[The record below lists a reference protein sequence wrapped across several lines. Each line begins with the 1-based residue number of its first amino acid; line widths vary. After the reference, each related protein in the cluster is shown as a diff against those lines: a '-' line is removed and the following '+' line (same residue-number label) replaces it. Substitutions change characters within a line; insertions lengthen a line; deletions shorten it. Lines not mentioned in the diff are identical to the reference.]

1 MEKLEELVYIGFKET
16 DRRIHESSQETDRK
30 MRESS
35 QETDRKM
42 RESSQET
49 DRKMRETDRRIR
61 ETFEKT
67 DLELQKLKE
76 DIDRVGK
83 NIDEVGKHIDKV
95 GKNVKDITDSLGRF
109 AENMVSPAV
118 VKLFNAR
125 GIPIT
130 EYYQR
135 AKSERLGIEYDIV
148 AVNNDYVVV
157 VSVKMT
163 LRVED
168 VRTFLEK
175 RLPIFKE
182 VFPMYKDKK
191 VLGAVAG
198 ASIVQESDIYAMK
211 RGLFV
216 LAQAGENIIVLNDD
230 SFEPTVF

>member
-1 MEKLEELVYIGFKET
+1 MTTMEKLEELIYIGFKET
-16 DRRIHESSQETDRK
+16 DRKI
-30 MRESS
+30 RESS
-35 QETDRKM
+35 QETDRKI

-49 DRKMRETDRRIR
+49 DRKIR

-67 DLELQKLKE
+67 DLELRKLGE
-76 DIDRVGK
+76 DID
-83 NIDEVGKHIDKV
+83 KV
-95 GKNVKDITDSLGRF
+95 TRNVRDITDSLGRF
-109 AENMVSPAV
+109 AENMVAPAV

-135 AKSERLGIEYDIV
+135 ARSERLGIEYDIV
-148 AVNNDYVVV
+148 AVNDDYVVV

-163 LRVED
+163 LRVDE
-168 VRTFLEK
+168 VRTFLTE

-198 ASIVQESDIYAMK
+198 ANIVQESDIYAMK

-216 LAQAGENIIVLNDD
+216 LAQSGENIIVLNDD